1 MRARLKHWYGGA
13 EAPRKLKLAP
23 QWILRVWAPLLLAG
37 VTLLAATL
45 SERDQAFIGK
55 RANWWAF
62 QKPVRFAVPMTG
74 GSWARTPVD
83 GFLLETM
90 AEKGLTPSPEAGRE
104 QLLRRVTLDL
114 TGLPPTVEEVVGF
127 VTDRSP
133 DAYEKVVERLLESP
147 RYGERW
153 AMRWLDV
160 VRYSDTN
167 GYEIDAERANAWRYR
182 DYVIRSFNADKP
194 YDKFVREQL
203 AGDELW
209 PGNAEAL
216 IATGFL
222 RAGPEHLVAGNQDEE
237 MNRQEVLTE
246 MTTIVGSAMLGMT
259 VQCARCHN
267 HKFDPI
273 PQSDHYR
280 LQAVFAA
287 TAGKDVSYASE
298 DEKKAAEEGAKAHK
312 ARLEPIEKAIKEIE
326 APYRKQLHEEKKR
339 GLDAAHLEAL
349 GLAKEKRTKEHE
361 ALAKEAKEQID
372 PTWDE
377 VLALVPADL
386 KAKRAELRRQV
397 HALNLEA
404 PAGAPEAYAVV
415 NLEKAPETHILK
427 VGDHKNKLDLVP
439 AGLPQVL
446 VPAAAEF
453 PQGPSGRRT
462 ALANWL
468 ASRDNPL
475 TARVMVNRIWQ
486 FRFGVGLVGTPNDFG
501 VLGARPTNAKLLDWL
516 ATEFVERGFS
526 VKSMDRLLV
535 TSAAYRQASAA
546 TDAAKAKLDPENK
559 FYWRMNRR
567 RMEGEAIRDAVLAAS
582 GALNLKMGGPSVK
595 PPIEPEVYDL
605 IFSEFERDNL
615 WPLAKDPTEGF
626 RRSIYLINKRTT
638 RLPMFANFDQPDAM
652 TSCAARSVSTHALQ
666 ALTMINSEFMRVQ
679 SRGFAERLR
688 GLCGGRLGC
697 AVERAYRVALGR
709 QVTAVEARMARE
721 FFKSGGVVEDFALAL
736 LNRNEFVYIP

>member
-1 MRARLKHWYGGA
+1 MPLQRPRLNSKMFRRVPGA
-13 EAPRKLKLAP
+13 GRSAQVAIGLGLVVAS
-23 QWILRVWAPLLLAG
+23 VF
-37 VTLLAATL
+37 AATL
-45 SERDQAFIGK
+45 AERDQAFIGK

-62 QKPVRFAVPMTG
+62 QKPVRPTVPAVNI
-74 GSWARTPVD
+74 SWVRTPVD
-83 GFLLETM
+83 AFLLEAMT
-90 AEKGLTPSPEAGRE
+90 AKELAPSPALGRE

-114 TGLPPTVEEVVGF
+114 TGLPPTVAEVEAF
-127 VTDRSP
+127 VADRSP
-133 DAYEKVVERLLESP
+133 NAYTKVVDRLLQSP

-160 VRYSDTN
+160 CRYADTN

-182 DYVIRSFNADKP
+182 DYVIRSFNQDKP
-194 YDKFVREQL
+194 YDQFLREQI
-203 AGDELW
+203 AGDEIW
-209 PGNAEAL
+209 PGNSEAL

-287 TAGKDVSYASE
+287 TVGKDVSYATE
-298 DEKKAAEEGAKAHK
+298 VEKKAAGEAVKEHK
-312 ARLEPIEKAIKEIE
+312 ARLAPIERAIKEIE
-326 APYRKQLHEEKKR
+326 APYKKQLQEEKAR
-339 GLDAAHLEAL
+339 GLDAAHREAREIP
-349 GLAKEKRTKEHE
+349 KEKRTKEQE
-361 ALAKEAKEQID
+361 ALAKEAKEQIE

-377 VLALVPADL
+377 VLALVPPDL
-386 KAKRAELRRQV
+386 KAERAELRRQM
-397 HALNLEA
+397 HAINLEA

-415 NLEKAPETHILK
+415 NLDKAAETHILK
-427 VGDHKNKLDLVP
+427 VGDHKNRLDLVP

-446 VPAAAEF
+446 VSAAAEF
-453 PQGPSGRRT
+453 PQGASGRRT

-501 VLGARPTNAKLLDWL
+501 VLGSRPSNAKLLDWL
-516 ATEFVERGFS
+516 ATEFVERGYS
-526 VKSMDRLLV
+526 VKAMDRLLV
-535 TSAAYRQASAA
+535 TSSVYMQQAVV
-546 TDAAKAKLDPENK
+546 DAAKARVDPENK
-559 FYWRMNRR
+559 LYWRMNRR
-567 RMEGEAIRDAVLAAS
+567 RLEGEAIRDAVLAAS
-582 GALNLKMGGPSVK
+582 GELNLKMGGPSVK
-595 PPIEPEVYDL
+595 PPIEQDVYDL

-615 WPLAKDPTEGF
+615 WPLARDPREAL
-626 RRSIYLINKRTT
+626 RRSVYLINKRTT

-666 ALTMINSEFMRVQ
+666 ALTMINSDFMRVQ
-679 SRGFAERLR
+679 SRKFAERLA
-688 GLCGGRLGC
+688 GVCSGGGPACL
-697 AVERAYRVALGR
+697 VNWAYQITL
-709 QVTAVEARMARE
+709 ARKPTVDELKLARE
-721 FFKSGGVVEDFALAL
+721 FLRSGGVAEDFALAL
-736 LNRNEFVYIP
+736 LNRNEFVYVP

>member
-1 MRARLKHWYGGA
+1 MFA
-13 EAPRKLKLAP
+13 
-23 QWILRVWAPLLLAG
+23 VSMF
-37 VTLLAATL
+37 AASL

-55 RANWWAF
+55 RASWWAF
-62 QKPVRFAVPMTG
+62 QKPVRHAVPASTDA
-74 GSWARTPVD
+74 WARTPVD
-83 GFLLETM
+83 AFLFEALTSR
-90 AEKGLTPSPEAGRE
+90 GLTPSPELPRE

-114 TGLPPTVEEVVGF
+114 TGLPPSTDDVEAF
-127 VTDRSP
+127 LADRSP
-133 DAYEKVVERLLESP
+133 DAYAKVVDRLLASP

-160 VRYSDTN
+160 VRYADTN
-167 GYEIDAERANAWRYR
+167 GFEIDAERANAWRYR
-182 DYVIRSFNADKP
+182 DYVIGSFNQDKP
-194 YDKFVREQL
+194 YDRFVSEQI
-203 AGDELW
+203 AGDEIW
-209 PGNAEAL
+209 PGNSEAL

-246 MTTIVGSAMLGMT
+246 MSTIVASSMMGLT

-287 TAGKDVSYASE
+287 TVGKDVSYAT
-298 DEKKAAEEGAKAHK
+298 DREKQASDAAAKAHK
-312 ARLEPIEKAIKEIE
+312 GRLDPIEKAIKAIE
-326 APYRKQLHEEKKR
+326 APYKKQLESEKTL
-339 GLDAAHLEAL
+339 GLDADHRTAL
-349 GLAKEKRTKEHE
+349 GIPKDKRTKEQE
-361 ALAKEAKEQID
+361 VLAKEAHEQIE

-386 KAKRAELRRQV
+386 KVKRAELRQQM
-397 HALNLEA
+397 HAINLEA
-404 PAGAPEAYAVV
+404 PAPSPEAYAVA
-415 NLEKAPETHILK
+415 NLDKAADTHILK

-446 VPAAAEF
+446 VGPNVAF
-453 PQGPSGRRT
+453 PQTPFGRRK
-462 ALANWL
+462 ALAEWL
-468 ASRDNPL
+468 ASTDNPL

-486 FRFGVGLVGTPNDFG
+486 FRFGVGLVATPNDFG
-501 VLGARPTNAKLLDWL
+501 MLGARPTNAKLLDWL
-516 ATEFVERGFS
+516 ALEFVERGYS
-526 VKSMDRLLV
+526 VKAIDRLIV
-535 TSAAYRQASAA
+535 TSSAYRQAAA
-546 TDAAKAKLDPENK
+546 SDAVRAKVDPDNKL
-559 FYWRMNRR
+559 YWRMNRR
-567 RMEGEAIRDAVLAAS
+567 RLEGEAIRDSVLAAS

-615 WPLAKDPTEGF
+615 WPLAKDPAEAF

-652 TSCAARSVSTHALQ
+652 TSCAARSVSTHSLQ

-679 SRGFAERLR
+679 SKRFAERLT
-688 GLCGGRLGC
+688 GACGGFKQDCVLRQ
-697 AVERAYRVALGR
+697 AYRIALARKPTVVEGR
-709 QVTAVEARMARE
+709 LARE
-721 FFKSGGVVEDFALAL
+721 FFRAGGVVEDFALAL
-736 LNRNEFVYIP
+736 WNRNEFVYVP